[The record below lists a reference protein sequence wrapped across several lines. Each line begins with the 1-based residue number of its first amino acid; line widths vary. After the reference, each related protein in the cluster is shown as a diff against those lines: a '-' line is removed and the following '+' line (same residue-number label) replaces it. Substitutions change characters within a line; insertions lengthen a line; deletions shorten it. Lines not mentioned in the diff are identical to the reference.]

1 MADNQ
6 KNRRIVTNTLIL
18 YVRMAVITIISLYS
32 SRIVLQL
39 LGLQDFGIFNVVAG
53 IVEFAIIFTGT
64 LTSATQRFLSFE
76 LGRNDLK
83 AFNLSFCSLYNII
96 ILLCVIL
103 LFVLIIAGIWLVH
116 DVLDI
121 PATRRYAA
129 TWVLIC
135 AILSFILSTLAIPY
149 VSAIIAY
156 ELMDIYAY
164 ISIVETIFKLLA
176 ILLLFLYD
184 GDKLIAY
191 SIAILI
197 LRGFINLAISLYCK
211 KHIEGC
217 NYHFVWNKDN
227 IKQLASYSGWTLIG
241 AISYTLTTQGHS
253 ILLNL
258 FFGPI
263 INAAKGISDRVK
275 NYALM
280 FSQNILMAITPQLTK
295 SYAANDIQYTK
306 NLVIESSRFS
316 FFLMLFLSFPLI
328 MEMQSVKSYG

>member
-1 MADNQ
+1 
-6 KNRRIVTNTLIL
+6 
-18 YVRMAVITIISLYS
+18 
-32 SRIVLQL
+32 
-39 LGLQDFGIFNVVAG
+39 
-53 IVEFAIIFTGT
+53 
-64 LTSATQRFLSFE
+64 
-76 LGRNDLK
+76 
-83 AFNLSFCSLYNII
+83 
-96 ILLCVIL
+96 
-103 LFVLIIAGIWLVH
+103 
-116 DVLDI
+116 
-121 PATRRYAA
+121 
-129 TWVLIC
+129 
-135 AILSFILSTLAIPY
+135 
-149 VSAIIAY
+149 
-156 ELMDIYAY
+156 MDIYAY

-328 MEMQSVKSYG
+328 MEMQSVLILWLGTEYVTSETIAFSVNCLIFVLISTIEAPLTKTIQANGNVKSYEIVVGSITLLFIPISYILLKYNASDNSTFILLSG

>member
-96 ILLCVIL
+96 ILLCIIL

-135 AILSFILSTLAIPY
+135 AIL
-149 VSAIIAY
+149 
-156 ELMDIYAY
+156 
-164 ISIVETIFKLLA
+164 
-176 ILLLFLYD
+176 FLP
-184 GDKLIAY
+184 G
-191 SIAILI
+191 
-197 LRGFINLAISLYCK
+197 
-211 KHIEGC
+211 
-217 NYHFVWNKDN
+217 
-227 IKQLASYSGWTLIG
+227 
-241 AISYTLTTQGHS
+241 
-253 ILLNL
+253 
-258 FFGPI
+258 
-263 INAAKGISDRVK
+263 RV
-275 NYALM
+275 
-280 FSQNILMAITPQLTK
+280 
-295 SYAANDIQYTK
+295 
-306 NLVIESSRFS
+306 
-316 FFLMLFLSFPLI
+316 
-328 MEMQSVKSYG
+328 